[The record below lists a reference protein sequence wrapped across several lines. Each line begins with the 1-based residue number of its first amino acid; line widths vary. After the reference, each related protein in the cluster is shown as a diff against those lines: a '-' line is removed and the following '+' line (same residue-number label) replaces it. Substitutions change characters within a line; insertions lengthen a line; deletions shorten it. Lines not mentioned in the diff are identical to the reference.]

1 MDPFRG
7 RFLDMAEGQSL
18 KESENYQECDGV
30 GPMTRAN
37 SPDLKVSQSRS
48 GCCSELAEVLD
59 LMSGCT
65 LSTCVRNI
73 ADCFFREK
81 QHG

>member
-37 SPDLKVSQSRS
+37 SPDLKER
-48 GCCSELAEVLD
+48 LRAALDDVLGLRD
-59 LMSGCT
+59 
-65 LSTCVRNI
+65 V
-73 ADCFFREK
+73 
-81 QHG
+81 